1 MGWGG
6 WRGQGIGGGIWIEPA
21 AKTSSLPPKAYTR
34 LMIFAMP
41 GRSLTY
47 VGQGGQQAQPAEDAS
62 EMQVFSLCCT
72 PNTKPQTLN
81 PYTGVSENRGP

>member
-1 MGWGG
+1 M
-6 WRGQGIGGGIWIEPA
+6 GGGISIEPA

-62 EMQVFSLCCT
+62 GMQVSPYAARQT
-72 PNTKPQTLN
+72 PVARVPD
-81 PYTGVSENRGP
+81 P